1 MSKETEEEKR
11 KRLIRSRLLKKGIK
25 EKDSNAILANIAH
38 ETGGSFDPKQKQ
50 YKGPAKGL
58 VQWENPRYSQ
68 LRKFAK
74 KKDKAHDDLDTQVDF
89 IVHELNTTEKRAKR
103 ALKKVDTVQ
112 EKTKVFSDK
121 FERPGKPHMKAR
133 LKRAREIEDK
143 SIDDSGRFFF
153 GAPQQDVINKQDSSI
168 LKDEEMAQDLRRPA
182 SVEEEEEKTVDAKR
196 QEFNANAVQ
205 NTPAGQAMSQVQQ
218 RKIMKEQANSE
229 NQMRNSA
236 ETQKKKA
243 SGEQIS
249 TKDNF
254 MEAITFFLPSIV
266 GGVVGHA
273 IGGGEGAAQGV
284 QLGMKGAA
292 DFRSAKLAR
301 EKFEHAKQAD
311 QGDALARERLE
322 VTKGNL
328 ELRKQEVAE
337 QRKRTGNLEED
348 RSLRREERD
357 LNRQIQAKE
366 SFGKRGDVKK
376 LQEQGLLLKDMDNIL
391 TSAPEIAS
399 GVIGFKIAKGI
410 AGEVGN
416 LTQAEREDAQISPS
430 FYRKM
435 VRGGT
440 KFLMGTLPEQDT
452 KELVKVVKIL
462 EKKRKGQMRG
472 VIEGFSTS
480 RKYGDMFT
488 KDLYNEHGVEE
499 KKSKSGMTDAQRKR
513 LEELRK
519 KHR

>member
-1 MSKETEEEKR
+1 VARDKRVLRNYKDFLEEAEKITGKKIKATTGGTSKNHRLSATNQGALDIGKNANKLTKDQYNKVGDLAIRHGFRLGDEKNHLHVDNR
-11 KRLIRSRLLKKGIK
+11 IDNTSRVFLGKEDNFKQAPESNRFIK
-25 EKDSNAILANIAH
+25 EHKRNIEAK
-38 ETGGSFDPKQKQ
+38 SQMFDNRV
-50 YKGPAKGL
+50 L
-58 VQWENPRYSQ
+58 
-68 LRKFAK
+68 
-74 KKDKAHDDLDTQVDF
+74 
-89 IVHELNTTEKRAKR
+89 
-103 ALKKVDTVQ
+103 
-112 EKTKVFSDK
+112 
-121 FERPGKPHMKAR
+121 
-133 LKRAREIEDK
+133 
-143 SIDDSGRFFF
+143 
-153 GAPQQDVINKQDSSI
+153 PQQDSINKQDSSI
-168 LKDEEMAQDLRRPA
+168 LKEEEMAQDLRRPA
-182 SVEEEEEKTVDAKR
+182 SEDEEKPIDEKR
-196 QEFNANAVQ
+196 QEFNSKAIQ
-205 NTPAGQAMSQVQQ
+205 NTPAGQHMSQVQQ
-218 RKIMKEQANSE
+218 RKVMKEQANPE

-236 ETQKKKA
+236 ETQRKKA

-348 RSLRREERD
+348 RSLRREERN

-499 KKSKSGMTDAQRKR
+499 KKTEGKSRMTPAQKSR